1 MIYSQIMYIKY
12 KVRVFDINSEFA
24 LSGSPPQPYIDFGI
38 WTESIS
44 DFHDILINQL
54 QRIIIDQG
62 ILSADK
68 AIVKHWFPGQGVR
81 FRYARTS
88 FSRFFTVSMHHIDPF
103 GLIPPPV
110 LHYWALTETA
120 ARL

>member
-12 KVRVFDINSEFA
+12 KVRVFDIDSEFA

-38 WTESIS
+38 RTESTS
-44 DFHDILINQL
+44 DFHDILINEL

-68 AIVKHWFPGQGVR
+68 AIVKILV
-81 FRYARTS
+81 
-88 FSRFFTVSMHHIDPF
+88 SRSGCSVPLCTYFF
-103 GLIPPPV
+103 LQV
-110 LHYWALTETA
+110 LHSLDASHRPFWTHPTTSPPLLGTN
-120 ARL
+120 